1 MIALADELERLS
13 QALALN
19 EGFQLVILE
28 CHDLESWDLYRLF
41 DVVQARVAE
50 LRGTPPL
57 VLIYD
62 PYLTTDET
70 GSLRDEAWV
79 EGTLGPLLE
88 LPAHKSENASLVAV
102 LDGTRFAT
110 TEGDELPSWI
120 YLFHRLNEQRNAIAR
135 TLEGSLALALPSA
148 LVSLF
153 LDEAPDSAS
162 IRSGHFRLDRNHL
175 PKILPPLCSPT
186 APEYRYEQIYDASLR
201 RYAADPNR
209 DSTER
214 AWARKHFVVRPSGP
228 QPSPRTAH
236 APSREPEPTSHESLA
251 QLLLSLF
258 SSDEL
263 RRFIRYLPYGD
274 DLTAELPG
282 SSASPAALV
291 HEAVQVLERHGLL
304 SDPRFWGGM
313 LEERPRRGRD
323 IDAVHAR
330 FQSASSLMP
339 VVRSSTSASTDE
351 PTVLLASLDSHA
363 QAPLER
369 EYALLRRT
377 LQHTRGPAPV
387 RLTLARVASLH
398 ELREQLLR
406 HRPQQFVLRASRP
419 VDPPTRTYLFR
430 LLATLWD
437 WPRCLVL
444 IAPQGNALASAL
456 QGTAEQIIGLDAR
469 LPEPFVDEFL
479 AAFLTNTARGR
490 PVLAAFEHAAA
501 AADVHDS
508 PDEAHDTP
516 VLVTRYH
523 PPGLKPPPP

>member
-88 LPAHKSENASLVAV
+88 LPARTSASASLVAV

-110 TEGDELPSWI
+110 TDGDELPSWI

-135 TLEGSLALALPSA
+135 ALEGTLALALPSA

-162 IRSGHFRLDRNHL
+162 IRSGYFHLDPIHL
-175 PKILPPLCSPT
+175 PEILPPLCSPT
-186 APEYRYEQIYDASLR
+186 PPEYRYEQIYDASLR
-201 RYAADPNR
+201 RHAADPDR
-209 DSTER
+209 DATER
-214 AWARKHFVVRPSGP
+214 TWARKHFIVRPPGS
-228 QPSPRTAH
+228 QPSPPADYTA
-236 APSREPEPTSHESLA
+236 SRESEPVPHKSVA

-263 RRFIRYLPYGD
+263 RRFIRYLSNSD

-282 SSASPAALV
+282 ASASPAVLV

-304 SDPRFWGGM
+304 SDPQFWDQM
-313 LEERPRRGRD
+313 LAVRPRRRLD
-323 IDAVHAR
+323 IDAVR
-330 FQSASSLMP
+330 TYFQPSSSPRPEL
-339 VVRSSTSASTDE
+339 RSSSSANTEES
-351 PTVLLASLDSHA
+351 TVLLASLDGHA
-363 QAPLER
+363 QAQLER
-369 EYALLRRT
+369 EYSLVGRT
-377 LQHTRGPAPV
+377 LQHARAPV
-387 RLTLARVASLH
+387 RLTLARVASPH

-406 HRPQQFVLRASRP
+406 HRPQQFILRASRP
-419 VDPPTRTYLFR
+419 VDPPTHTYLFR

-444 IAPQGNALASAL
+444 IAPHGNALARAL
-456 QGTAEQIIGLDAR
+456 QGTAEYIIGLDTR
-469 LPEPFVDEFL
+469 LPDSFVDEFL
-479 AAFLTNTARGR
+479 TAFLTNTARGR
-490 PVLAAFEHAAA
+490 PVLAAFELAAA
-501 AADVHDS
+501 AADLHDS
-508 PDEAHDTP
+508 PDEEHDTP

-523 PPGLKPPPP
+523 PPGLKTPRP